1 MSALQ
6 QIEQEVREPFL
17 NPVDRVSE
25 MIFGLF
31 MALTFVGVVSM
42 ATAGREEV
50 RSMLAAAL
58 GCNLAWG
65 IVDAFM
71 YLVRTITERGR
82 SLTLVHSVRAA
93 RDAEA
98 GRRLIEASLSPAVAK
113 LVSKQEVEAIRG
125 RLVALPAVPGRPTL
139 NRGDLF
145 AALATFLIVVAST
158 FPVALP
164 FVFIEDA
171 GTALFVSRTIGVGM
185 MFLGGLALG
194 RYAGYGS
201 WKTGIMMAGLGTAV
215 VVVVVALGG

>member
-1 MSALQ
+1 
-6 QIEQEVREPFL
+6 
-17 NPVDRVSE
+17 

-31 MALTFVGVVSM
+31 MALAFVGVVSM

-50 RSMLAAAL
+50 RTMQAAEL

-71 YLVRTITERGR
+71 HLVRTITERGR
-82 SLTLVHSVRAA
+82 SLTLVRAVRAA

-98 GRRLIEASLSPAVAK
+98 GRKLIEDSLSPAVAK
-113 LVSKQEVEAIRG
+113 LVSTVEVEAIRG
-125 RLVALPAVPGRPTL
+125 RLVALPAVPGKPTL
-139 NRGDLF
+139 RRGDLL
-145 AALATFLIVVAST
+145 AALVIFLIVVAST

-164 FVFIEDA
+164 FIFFEDA
-171 GTALFVSRTIGVGM
+171 GTALFVSRAIALGM

-201 WKTGIMMAGLGTAV
+201 WKTGIMMVGLGTV
-215 VVVVVALGG
+215 VVVIVIALGG